1 MSSLRNRVILI
12 GRVGAQ
18 PETKTLENGSQY
30 SRFSIATSESYKND
44 EGEKIEDTQWH
55 NIIVWDKKAEIAQKY
70 LKKGSEVA
78 IEGKLVNNNY
88 TDKEGNKKYT
98 TDIVVSEL
106 LLIGDKKD

>member
-18 PETKTLENGSQY
+18 PETKTLESGSQY
-30 SRFSIATSESYKND
+30 TRFSIATSESYKND
-44 EGEKIEDTQWH
+44 EGEKVEDTQWH

-78 IEGKLVNNNY
+78 IEGKLVNNHY